1 MKHLLVGVLAVA
13 LCATGAAARA
23 DNPTI
28 SLTIRKHQFEP
39 AELQVPAGT
48 KVKLVVKNTDPTPE
62 EFESPDLKREKVI
75 QGGSEATI
83 YVGPLKAGRYEFF
96 GEFNPKTARG
106 FIIVN

>member
-28 SLTIRKHQFEP
+28 SLTIRNHQFEP

-48 KVKLVVKNTDPTPE
+48 VALFTT
-62 EFESPDLKREKVI
+62 
-75 QGGSEATI
+75 
-83 YVGPLKAGRYEFF
+83 
-96 GEFNPKTARG
+96 
-106 FIIVN
+106 